1 MGCVNNTPQSTFAT
15 FDLKVEIWYAQI
27 SMRYPWLPALG
38 LMGIGIYIA
47 GAIVLGI
54 VGGHWLDQKLNT
66 GPLWLIIGLILGL
79 AVAVLGVY
87 NMLKPFMKNNKK
99 DKGSK

>member
-1 MGCVNNTPQSTFAT
+1 MDNK
-15 FDLKVEIWYAQI
+15 FD
-27 SMRYPWLPALG
+27 
-38 LMGIGIYIA
+38 
-47 GAIVLGI
+47 
-54 VGGHWLDQKLNT
+54 T

-87 NMLKPFMKNNKK
+87 NMLKPFIENNKK

>member
-1 MGCVNNTPQSTFAT
+1 
-15 FDLKVEIWYAQI
+15 
-27 SMRYPWLPALG
+27 MRYPWLPMLS
-38 LMGIGIYIA
+38 LLGIGFYIA
-47 GAIVLGI
+47 ISIVLG
-54 VGGHWLDQKLNT
+54 VWGGHWLDEKLDT

-87 NMLKPFMKNNKK
+87 NMLKPFIKNNKK